1 MAIVFHEASKT
12 FHLYNKKVSYIVS
25 VLENGGL
32 ENLYYGRAIKD
43 RESFGHHHEEMV
55 RSHMCVS
62 LPEPSILSRHYIRD
76 EYPSYGTGD
85 FRSPAYTVEQA
96 NGSRISDYKYVNH
109 EIVKGKKE

>member
-55 RSHMCVS
+55 RSHMCVIVGAS
-62 LPEPSILSRHYIRD
+62 VFSFTFCSVTSFFSSFLVDMP
-76 EYPSYGTGD
+76 
-85 FRSPAYTVEQA
+85 
-96 NGSRISDYKYVNH
+96 NISKAPQPLIPKPKAAD
-109 EIVKGKKE
+109 